1 MARKVVSRKAMR
13 EEVEAAEAAGITPK
27 KKATKRK
34 TAKRKSRAK
43 EAVPPPKKLVWT
55 VRNQA
60 GRIVATYEYHEKAEA
75 DKKAKSLGKDG
86 KTPHFVQR
94 DRLIIEQE

>member
-1 MARKVVSRKAMR
+1 MARKVVNRKALR
-13 EEVEAAEAAGITPK
+13 EEVEAAEAAGVTEK
-27 KKATKRK
+27 KTTKRK

-43 EAVPPPKKLVWT
+43 EAVEPPKKLVWT

-60 GRIVATYEYHEKAEA
+60 GRVVATFEYHDKQAADSKAEA
-75 DKKAKSLGKDG
+75 LSKDG

-94 DRLIIEQE
+94 DRLVIEEA